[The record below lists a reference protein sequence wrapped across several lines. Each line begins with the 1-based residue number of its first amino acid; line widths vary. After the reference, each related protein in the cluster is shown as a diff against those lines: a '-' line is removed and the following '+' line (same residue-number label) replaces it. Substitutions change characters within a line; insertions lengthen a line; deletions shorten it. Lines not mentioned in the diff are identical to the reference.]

1 MRRNMDDERRRLERA
16 ARADSGDRVARQDLL
31 KADVRAGRI
40 PFPSVRIAALLGDE
54 DAVVVSGVRADPL
67 LSSGFQTPEAMRAW
81 VDVLARACA
90 SRAQLPR
97 ERVYARGEDDRRVIA
112 PGLWLAAV
120 EVADDVS
127 LMERPG
133 LDLRHLQDEVTILRQ
148 ILRELREDA
157 LSVIDGGRPNR
168 ELANRSMRESD
179 ALFEQVSNSMIVPG
193 MEELPEAAAVVVTV
207 VNIFQ
212 TPRQPTSGVRM
223 VHGLFESAVRVI
235 SLGDTPT
242 TARMG
247 DWHALSRRVRQRMIY
262 VLLRRHTGGVWRL
275 PRRNSGDMP
284 LIPLARTSDN
294 LPAIPTTTLP
304 RHEWRPPRVSFDL
317 MLSGKAPFAY
327 LPEGAYEHPPLTA
340 ALGNLLTR
348 RGIADVNAWEDLLA
362 QCGSTRAKLYVVDRA
377 GERYQVVG
385 VEFDFGGDTGQLLVR
400 HLGAKSRGGDFR
412 VDIHQA
418 FGKMLPVVVYS
429 PAQRNSDEDL
439 RALERQADAGDK
451 EAFLSFLRSRERT
464 GRPVAVDLM
473 PAIEFF
479 YDNDLSDPLPG
490 TGRSTHAIA
499 LAEAE
504 KTANERGWR
513 ASVDRDDYYNDQR
526 DRTAF
531 MHGMKEDEMA
541 VEVSLI
547 DPTPTGPGDD
557 GSILDSVTP
566 IFIDRDESFESEPDD
581 FDGFPPDVRVAFAYM
596 ALKALKAEQ

>member
-1 MRRNMDDERRRLERA
+1 MDEGRRRLERKS
-16 ARADSGDRVARQDLL
+16 RAEPGDRATRQGVL
-31 KADVRAGRI
+31 KADVRVGRLH
-40 PFPSVRIAALLGDE
+40 PQSVRLAALLGDE
-54 DAVVVSGVRADPL
+54 DAVVVSGVAADPA
-67 LSSGFQTPEAMRAW
+67 LSFGFQTAESMQFW
-81 VDVLARACA
+81 VDALTRACA
-90 SRAQLPR
+90 YREPLPR
-97 ERVYARGEDDRRVIA
+97 DRVYARGADEVRVVV
-112 PGLWLAAV
+112 PGVWLAAV
-120 EVADDVS
+120 EVADGVS
-127 LMERPG
+127 LMERPD
-133 LDLRHLQDEVTILRQ
+133 LDIRHLQDEVADLRRM
-148 ILRELREDA
+148 LRDLREDA
-157 LSVIDGGRPNR
+157 LFVVDGGRPDR
-168 ELANRSMRESD
+168 DLANRLLLESD
-179 ALFEQVSNSMIVPG
+179 RLFERVSTSMIVPG
-193 MEELPEAAAVVVTV
+193 MEALPEAAAVVVTV

-212 TPRQPTSGVRM
+212 TPKQTTTGPRM
-223 VHGLFESAVRVI
+223 LQGLFESAVRVI
-235 SLGDTPT
+235 SLGDTPS

-247 DWHALSRRVRQRMIY
+247 DWHDLSRRVRDRMIHA
-262 VLLRRHTGGVWRL
+262 LLRRHTGGVRRL
-275 PRRNSGDMP
+275 PTRRNSDAP
-284 LIPLARTSDN
+284 LVPFGRTDDN

-317 MLSGKAPFAY
+317 MLSGKAPFTY
-327 LPEGAYEHPPLTA
+327 LPEGAYEHQPLTA
-340 ALGNLLTR
+340 ALGRLLTR
-348 RGIADVNAWEDLLA
+348 QGIADVNAWEDLLA

-400 HLGAKSRGGDFR
+400 HLGPKSRGGDFR

-439 RALERQADAGDK
+439 RALERQADAGDRS
-451 EAFLSFLRSRERT
+451 AFLSFLRGLERT
-464 GRPVAVDLM
+464 GRPISADLM

-490 TGRSTHAIA
+490 TGRSMHAIA

-547 DPTPTGPGDD
+547 DPTPTGPGDG
-557 GSILDSVTP
+557 GSILDSATP